1 MSPMIVG
8 SIGIIVMLVLLVL
21 GMPIGYGMAL
31 VGFVGVWYFTSI
43 PAVIN
48 IAATVPYDAMANYG
62 LCVLP
67 LFLLFGAVCKN
78 SEMGRDL
85 FNMAYKWMGRVP
97 GALAL
102 ACLVEG
108 TIFGAIS
115 SSGIATIVTV
125 GKVSLPEMKRGKY
138 DDALATGCV
147 ASGGMLGILLPP
159 SGIMVIYGIMTEQS
173 IAAGFFAGIIPGGI
187 LAFIFLC

>member
-1 MSPMIVG
+1 MRSRPFFELRGSLQVRLGVRVHHPALSSHRTIHRVPGQGGEEMSPMIVG
-8 SIGIIVMLVLLVL
+8 SIGIILMLVLLVL

-31 VGFVGVWYFTSI
+31 IGFLGVWYFTSI

-48 IAATVPYDAMANYG
+48 MAATVPYDAMANYG

-85 FNMAYKWMGRVP
+85 FNMAYKSMGRVP

-125 GKVSLPEMKRGKY
+125 GKVSLPEMKKGKR
-138 DDALATGCV
+138 
-147 ASGGMLGILLPP
+147 S
-159 SGIMVIYGIMTEQS
+159 
-173 IAAGFFAGIIPGGI
+173 
-187 LAFIFLC
+187 